1 MYVFFR
7 LFRNLRMNMF
17 QFFKLLSY
25 LWLHWMARLFEGG
38 QTPVNVRRDTFKG
51 TFPWEVNWLSLNDI
65 INFCHVFLVNLQ
77 TFLLFWCFSCYL
89 HLNKWITVVAI
100 DKEMSRSTAY
110 WQKRITYIPSRN
122 WIALNESRKLM
133 LVILEK
139 GKGPC
144 LLFCWRVEQSN
155 RSNIVSS
162 KPAQSSS
169 GFCGEGKKRK
179 KSWQDSTLKPNFVP
193 KWPEGWGGLKPE
205 IIIQTKKY

>member
-1 MYVFFR
+1 
-7 LFRNLRMNMF
+7 MF

-25 LWLHWMARLFEGG
+25 LWLHWMARLFEGW

-110 WQKRITYIPSRN
+110 RQKRITYIPSRN
-122 WIALNESRKLM
+122 WIALNESRKLIM
-133 LVILEK
+133 GILEK

-144 LLFCWRVEQSN
+144 LLFCWRVEHRQLKAAAAFAEKGRRGRRVDRTRPWSQTLCRN
-155 RSNIVSS
+155 DP
-162 KPAQSSS
+162 KA
-169 GFCGEGKKRK
+169 EGVW
-179 KSWQDSTLKPNFVP
+179 SLK
-193 KWPEGWGGLKPE
+193 
-205 IIIQTKKY
+205 

>member
-7 LFRNLRMNMF
+7 LFRNLRMF
-17 QFFKLLSY
+17 HFFKLLSY
-25 LWLHWMARLFEGG
+25 LWLHWMARLFEGW

-77 TFLLFWCFSCYL
+77 TFLVFL
-89 HLNKWITVVAI
+89 KWITVVAI

-110 WQKRITYIPSRN
+110 WQKRITYVPSRN

-162 KPAQSSS
+162 RQQRLLRRR
-169 GFCGEGKKRK
+169 EEEEEKKIR
-179 KSWQDSTLKPNFVP
+179 QDSTLKPKFGP
-193 KWPEGWGGLKPE
+193 KWAEGQGGLKLE

>member
-1 MYVFFR
+1 MYSLGCLETFVCICFSFLSCFR
-7 LFRNLRMNMF
+7 TCDSIGWLVYLKGDKHRSTYAGIPSREPSPEKSIGYHLMT
-17 QFFKLLSY
+17 LSIFV
-25 LWLHWMARLFEGG
+25 MSS
-38 QTPVNVRRDTFKG
+38 
-51 TFPWEVNWLSLNDI
+51 SL
-65 INFCHVFLVNLQ
+65 
-77 TFLLFWCFSCYL
+77 TYKLFWCFSCYL

-110 WQKRITYIPSRN
+110 WQKRIRYVPSRN

-162 KPAQSSS
+162 KQQRRLLRRS
-169 GFCGEGKKRK
+169 GEGKKRK
-179 KSWQDSTLKPNFVP
+179 RRRFDRTRPWSQNLGRNEPKAKGVCSLK
-193 KWPEGWGGLKPE
+193 
-205 IIIQTKKY
+205 